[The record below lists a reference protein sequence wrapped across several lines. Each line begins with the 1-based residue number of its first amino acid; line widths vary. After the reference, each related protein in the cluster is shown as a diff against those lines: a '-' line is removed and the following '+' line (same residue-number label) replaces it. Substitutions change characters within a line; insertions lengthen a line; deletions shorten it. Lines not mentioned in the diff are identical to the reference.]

1 MAINLTD
8 PTAQTWVFPA
18 AAATQAYSSSIYIPG
33 YLELIGYEVDKAA
46 EATTDHYEAACSL
59 DGTQNPNLADAD
71 LSDFVEAVHIAG
83 PGGAEEWPASTAGAV
98 FVWFERSEIMPGPM
112 RVRLLAST
120 AAHADVDQDGQIVTP
135 IFRDTRRG

>member
-1 MAINLTD
+1 MAINLTN

-18 AAATQAYSSSIYIPG
+18 AFFNDTATTEIYTPG

-46 EATTDHYEAACSL
+46 EATTDHYEAALSL

-71 LSDFVEAVHIAG
+71 LSDFIEAVHISG
-83 PGGAEEWPASTAGAV
+83 PGAAEEWPASSSGAV